1 MSVSLTKRWI
11 ALALGLLMAAAA
23 GAVAVST
30 IPSASAQEPASTTFV
45 LSGIPVLATNG
56 FATLARV
63 LGRRRRCTRR
73 CLHRREPARRLS
85 QRSRAGH
92 HRAPDGFNAH
102 ADSPVERNDDHRHC
116 SRQLR
121 ARSDAGRQRHNRA
134 AQASRYGGS
143 VAREFIGDGRRE
155 LAEGTCP
162 AARRTGVVLVDASE
176 VDPVPLGRRALA
188 AGDDPCR
195 HQASTCSTE
204 EPTMRRIRLLR
215 AALFAAMA
223 AAAAI
228 ATPAVIAGISASGLD

>member
-56 FATLARV
+56 FATLPEFSGAGDGV
-63 LGRRRRCTRR
+63 LGAACTGVT
-73 CLHRREPARRLS
+73 ARRLS

-121 ARSDAGRQRHNRA
+121 ARGDAGRQRHNRA

-143 VAREFIGDGRRE
+143 VARGFIGDGRRE

-188 AGDDPCR
+188 VGGWPLDYQEHPDGRGSYHGDCRSAG
-195 HQASTCSTE
+195 E
-204 EPTMRRIRLLR
+204 ELSCLHVGEFDADQR
-215 AALFAAMA
+215 A
-223 AAAAI
+223 
-228 ATPAVIAGISASGLD
+228 G